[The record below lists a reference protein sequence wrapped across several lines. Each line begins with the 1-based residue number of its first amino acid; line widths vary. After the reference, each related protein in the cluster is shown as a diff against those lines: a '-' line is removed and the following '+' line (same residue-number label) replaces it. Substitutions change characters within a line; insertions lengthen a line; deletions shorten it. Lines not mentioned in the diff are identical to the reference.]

1 MEKNK
6 EMKRE
11 MEVRTLTGGLYQPR
25 LREETGGE
33 GAESR
38 TIEGYAIVFGVESKL
53 LMDWRDVY
61 REVIEPGAIDEA
73 RLKTMDIK
81 MTMFHQRTMLLAR
94 QKSDGTG
101 TLKLTVD
108 EKGVKYEFEAPHTID
123 GDKVLELVKRG
134 DLGGSSFTFWSDEK
148 ISVSYTKSSAD
159 GELVRHVNRLDLVT
173 EMTVAADPAYN
184 QTSVN
189 AREVLDGLEPEKKEK
204 TDDKAGKGAE
214 AIKRVREMARW

>member
-1 MEKNK
+1 MEK
-6 EMKRE
+6 KRE

-25 LREETGGE
+25 LREAAGGE
-33 GAESR
+33 GTESR

-73 RLKTMDIK
+73 RIKTMDIK

-148 ISVSYTKSSAD
+148 SSVSYTKSSAD

-189 AREVLDGLEPEKKEK
+189 AREVLDNLEPKKEADE
-204 TDDKAGKGAE
+204 TIGKGAE
-214 AIKRVREMARW
+214 AIKRVREMAKRGIFR

>member
-1 MEKNK
+1 MEK
-6 EMKRE
+6 KRE
-11 MEVRTLTGGLYQPR
+11 MEVRTLTGGLSQPR
-25 LREETGGE
+25 LREAAGGE
-33 GAESR
+33 GTESR

-73 RLKTMDIK
+73 RIKTMDIK

-94 QKSDGTG
+94 RKSDGTG

-148 ISVSYTKSSAD
+148 SSVSYTKSSAD

-189 AREVLDGLEPEKKEK
+189 AREVLDGLEPKKEMDE
-204 TDDKAGKGAE
+204 TVGKGAE
-214 AIKRVREMARW
+214 AIKRVREMAKRGIFG

>member
-1 MEKNK
+1 MSEK
-6 EMKRE
+6 KRE

-25 LREETGGE
+25 LREAAGGE
-33 GAESR
+33 GTESR

-73 RLKTMDIK
+73 RIKTMDIK

-101 TLKLTVD
+101 TLKLSVD

-148 ISVSYTKSSAD
+148 SSVSYTKSSAD

-189 AREVLDGLEPEKKEK
+189 AREVLDNLEPKKEMDE
-204 TDDKAGKGAE
+204 TIGKGAE
-214 AIKRVREMARW
+214 AIKRVREMAKRGIFG

>member
-1 MEKNK
+1 MEK
-6 EMKRE
+6 KRE

-25 LREETGGE
+25 LREATGE

-61 REVIEPGAIDEA
+61 REIIEPGAIDEE
-73 RLKTMDIK
+73 RIKTMDIK

-94 QKSDGTG
+94 QKEDGTG
-101 TLKLTVD
+101 TLRLSVD
-108 EKGVKYEFEAPHTID
+108 EKGVKYEFEAPHTTD

-148 ISVSYTKSSAD
+148 LSVRYTKDAD
-159 GELVRHVNRLDLVT
+159 GMLVRHVNRLDLVT

-189 AREVLDGLEPEKKEK
+189 AREVLDGLDPKKEK
-204 TDDKAGKGAE
+204 DETIGKGAE
-214 AIKRVREMARW
+214 AIKRVREVVRKGIFG

>member
-1 MEKNK
+1 MEK
-6 EMKRE
+6 KRE

-25 LREETGGE
+25 LREVTE
-33 GAESR
+33 GTESR

-53 LMDWRDVY
+53 MMDWRDAY

-73 RLKTMDIK
+73 RIKTMDIK

-148 ISVSYTKSSAD
+148 SSVSYTKSSAD

-189 AREVLDGLEPEKKEK
+189 AREVLDNLEPKKE
-204 TDDKAGKGAE
+204 TDETIGKGAE
-214 AIKRVREMARW
+214 AIKRVREMARKGIFG

>member
-1 MEKNK
+1 MEKNR
-6 EMKRE
+6 EQKRE

-25 LREETGGE
+25 LREAAGGE
-33 GAESR
+33 GTECR

-148 ISVSYTKSSAD
+148 SSVSYTKSSAD

-189 AREVLDGLEPEKKEK
+189 AREVLDVLEGKKEK
-204 TDDKAGKGAE
+204 TEDKAGKGAE